1 MLSPA
6 AGEMKSAFKAS
17 FRAAGFYRFLG
28 LFPIMG
34 WIAVF
39 GCHGDPEPMAGQE
52 HANRLRV
59 VSSRL
64 VDDRGRTLL
73 LRGPNLTNSNK
84 TPDAEGTFIPDWIDG
99 EVFSDIAARGF
110 NSVRFLLVWEAI
122 EPEPGLYDETYLD
135 RVEEIV
141 HLAEESGISMILD
154 MHQDLFSRAYGGD
167 GAPAWALPDWPA
179 PYEPWAPWFIN
190 YIRPVVLLAFDR
202 LWRDRDDVQLRF
214 RKCWAALA
222 RRFRD
227 EPAVIGYDLLNEP
240 YPGTWLLAPDRFDR
254 DALGPFCASLIERIR
269 AEDPESLIFF
279 EPSALRTNVLAPFG
293 FPSALPADLGEGIVF
308 APHFYDPLVT
318 LTHRWD
324 GDSARLENAADD
336 LVAEAERLGSA
347 LWVGEWNVWEYSVEG
362 GEAYLEAQLR
372 IFDERA
378 ASWSFWEYNLD
389 DGGCPFTPGSPNAW
403 MAEALDRP
411 YPRRTAGTIEV
422 LSFDP
427 QSGEFLLQVGPE
439 PGVEAPSEIYL
450 PGRAYGEDFRVD
462 VSDGAPWRFEED
474 RRILQVGPPQAEGT
488 QTIRVLPSNA
498 AQSESL

>member
-1 MLSPA
+1 MLFPA
-6 AGEMKSAFKAS
+6 AKEMKRDLKSHFRTVAF
-17 FRAAGFYRFLG
+17 RGFFG
-28 LFPIMG
+28 LIVIIG
-34 WIAVF
+34 SVAII
-39 GCHGDPEPMAGQE
+39 GCHGNPESGE
-52 HANRLRV
+52 DGEREERLDV
-59 VSSRL
+59 ISSRL
-64 VDDRGRTLL
+64 VDEQGRTLL

-84 TPDAEGTFIPDWIDG
+84 TPDPSGKFIPDWIDG
-99 EVFSDIAARGF
+99 YVFADIAARGF

-122 EPEPGLYDETYLD
+122 EPEPGVYDGTYLD

-141 HLAEESGISMILD
+141 RLAEAHGIYMILD

-167 GAPAWALPDWPA
+167 GAPAWTLPDWPI
-179 PYEPWAPWFIN
+179 PYVPWDPWFIN

-214 RKCWAALA
+214 RECWAAVA

-227 EPAVIGYDLLNEP
+227 EPAVVGYDLLNEP
-240 YPGTWLLAPDRFDR
+240 YPGTWLLTPNRFDR
-254 DALGPFCASLIERIR
+254 EGLGPFCASLIERIR
-269 AEDPESLIFF
+269 EEDPESLIFF

-293 FPSALPADLGEGIVF
+293 FPSALPTDLGEGLVF

-318 LTHRWD
+318 MTHRWN
-324 GDSARLENAADD
+324 GGSARLENAADD
-336 LVAEAERLGSA
+336 LVAEAERLGAA

-411 YPRRTAGTIEV
+411 YPQRTAGTIEA

-427 QSGEFLLQVGPE
+427 ITGEFLLQAGPE
-439 PGVEAPSEIYL
+439 PGVEASSEIYL
-450 PGRAYGEDFRVD
+450 PGRVYGEAFQVE
-462 VSDGAPWRFEED
+462 VSDGAPWSFEAE
-474 RRILQVGPPQAEGT
+474 RRILQVGPPQATGA
-488 QTIRVLPSNA
+488 QTILILP
-498 AQSESL
+498 